1 MAAHFG
7 TVWEQTGKF
16 HNLMFPFFLSITGQI
31 DWHAL
36 VLPHPDQ
43 LFEA

>member
-7 TVWEQTGKF
+7 TVWEQTGRF
-16 HNLMFPFFLSITGQI
+16 HNLTFPFPLSITGQI

-36 VLPHPDQ
+36 VRSHPDQ
-43 LFEA
+43 LIEA